1 MTYLETLSITSQ
13 REAMTDTT
21 TQDQATSPPVPTPAT
36 TPTVRVS
43 VKIAGTRKSGFRF
56 QCGGIDQHS
65 LDITRD
71 FTHDQAKRIAEL
83 VVAIVNEK

>member
-1 MTYLETLSITSQ
+1 MTEVP
-13 REAMTDTT
+13 A
-21 TQDQATSPPVPTPAT
+21 QDAAHSPPVPPPAP

-56 QCGGIDQHS
+56 QCGGIDQHT